1 MVFRRLGE
9 EFAILDPEGQV
20 VHVLNPTAAAVW
32 VLCDGTLQLDGIAGE
47 VARVFDVVRSRPG
60 AGRRDGRGLDLRG
73 SRTSAMSVHHYRGM
87 PLLLLGH
94 SLLSA
99 PVPATGPGEARVG
112 VRTADSLVAAWVDAE
127 RVPGAVLLVSDGGT
141 VVFERAYGW
150 AQRYAFGGGQYG
162 AWKTAAPT
170 GHIRP
175 MDEPVPMT
183 RETVFDL
190 ASVTKVMATTFAVM
204 LLVDDGALDVEAPV
218 HTYLPDFRGGG
229 KDAITLRH
237 LLTHRAGLTPWQPV
251 YYHASDAD
259 GAYAYIRD
267 LPLAWG
273 VGEGRHYSDLGF
285 MLLGR
290 IVERVAGT
298 TLDDFLRRR
307 LYGPLG
313 LERTGFRAGS
323 AGGGGAVGDGPFA
336 ATSHGNPYEYR
347 MVHDSTFGYRI
358 AGDADA
364 WRGWRQR
371 TLLGEV
377 NDGNAFHAFRG
388 MAGHAG
394 LFSDAG
400 DLGVLLQLLLTRGE
414 YGGRRYLRAET
425 VDAFLE
431 PTGDG
436 QALGWQVPDYAPA
449 GSFAHTGFTGTW
461 VLGVPA
467 RGLAAVLLTN
477 RQNGGVDARGLYPD
491 LGPLQRGVAEALL
504 SR

>member
-1 MVFRRLGE
+1 
-9 EFAILDPEGQV
+9 
-20 VHVLNPTAAAVW
+20 
-32 VLCDGTLQLDGIAGE
+32 
-47 VARVFDVVRSRPG
+47 
-60 AGRRDGRGLDLRG
+60 
-73 SRTSAMSVHHYRGM
+73 
-87 PLLLLGH
+87 
-94 SLLSA
+94 
-99 PVPATGPGEARVG
+99 VPATG
-112 VRTADSLVAAWVDAE
+112 VRSADSLVAAWVDAG
-127 RVPGAVLLVSDGGT
+127 RIPGAVLLVTQNDR
-141 VVFERAYGW
+141 VVLERAYGW

-162 AWKTAAPT
+162 AWKTETPT
-170 GHIRP
+170 GHVRP
-175 MDEPVPMT
+175 LDDPVPMT
-183 RETVFDL
+183 RRTVFDL

-229 KDAITLRH
+229 KEAITLRH
-237 LLTHRAGLTPWQPV
+237 LLTHRAGLYQWQPV
-251 YYHASDAD
+251 YYHASDPDA
-259 GAYAYIRD
+259 AYAYIRD

-290 IVERVAGT
+290 VVERVAGRS
-298 TLDDFLRRR
+298 LDDFLRGR

-313 LERTGFRAGS
+313 LETIGFRFGTP
-323 AGGGGAVGDGPFA
+323 GGGGDGEAVPPA
-336 ATSHGNPYEYR
+336 ATSHGNPYENR

-364 WRGWRQR
+364 WSGWRQH
-371 TLLGEV
+371 TLVGEV
-377 NDGNAFHAFRG
+377 NDGNAFHALRG

-394 LFSDAG
+394 LFSDAA
-400 DLGVLLQLLLTRGE
+400 DLRVLLQLLLDRGE

-425 VDAFLE
+425 VEAFLA

-467 RGLAAVLLTN
+467 RGLTVVLLTN

-491 LGPLQRGVAEALL
+491 VAPLQRGVAEALL
-504 SR
+504 GTDHR